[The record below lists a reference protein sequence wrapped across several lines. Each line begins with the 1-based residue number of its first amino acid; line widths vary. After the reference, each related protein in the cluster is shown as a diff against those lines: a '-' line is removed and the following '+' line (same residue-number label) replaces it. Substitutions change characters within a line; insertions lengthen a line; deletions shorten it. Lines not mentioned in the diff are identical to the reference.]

1 MRDGASPSDG
11 PRYFDPRVTPA
22 QFAPWP
28 QANSSYL
35 PPNSAAGNPPFN
47 YAPPGG
53 NIAPNANI
61 APIGAT
67 PGYVGPPAT
76 GTGPGVI
83 VQPNAVVLPD
93 GVAPGPV
100 GYQVFPGNEPVID
113 LEAVVT
119 EAQTGRLMFGVGV
132 NSNAGLIGN
141 IVLDEQNFDITKFPR
156 SWEDFR
162 NGTAWRGNGQRFRV
176 EAAPGTS
183 VSRYAISFQE
193 PYLLNRPVSFGLSGS
208 YYERFF
214 RDWHEERATGRISFG
229 YQFPYRPDLSVTTGL
244 RVEEV
249 TINDPTFPT
258 PPQLLEVLGS
268 NSVFGVKVG
277 LMHDTRDSPFLP
289 TEGFMQS
296 YEVEQVFGSFTYP
309 RFVAEA
315 SKYFT
320 ITQRADGSG
329 RHVLKVGGEF
339 GITAEDTPIYDMFFA
354 GGFNTLRGWKFRGAS
369 PRTFGVAVGGPLQL
383 LGTVEYMFPITADDM
398 LRGVAFTDFGTVEP
412 ELGFEGDNFRM
423 APGFGLRITVPAL
436 GPAPLAFDFAF
447 PILEAPGDENQVFA
461 FFVGINR

>member
-1 MRDGASPSDG
+1 
-11 PRYFDPRVTPA
+11 
-22 QFAPWP
+22 
-28 QANSSYL
+28 
-35 PPNSAAGNPPFN
+35 
-47 YAPPGG
+47 
-53 NIAPNANI
+53 
-61 APIGAT
+61 
-67 PGYVGPPAT
+67 
-76 GTGPGVI
+76 VI

-93 GVAPGPV
+93 GIGPDGV
-100 GYQVFPGNEPVID
+100 GYQVFPGNEPAID

-141 IVLDEQNFDITKFPR
+141 IVLDEQNFDITKFPT

-162 NGTAWRGNGQRFRV
+162 NGTAWRGAGQRFRV

-183 VSRYAISFQE
+183 VSRYAVTFQE
-193 PYLLNRPVSFGLSGS
+193 PYLFDRPVSFGISGS

-214 RDWHEERATGRISFG
+214 RDWHEERATGRLSFG
-229 YQFPYRPDLSVTTGL
+229 YQFPYRPDLSLTTGL

-249 TINDPTFPT
+249 TITDPAFPT
-258 PPQLLEVLGS
+258 PPDLLEVLGS

-289 TEGFMQS
+289 TEGFMRS
-296 YEVEQVFGSFTYP
+296 FEFEQVFGSFTYP
-309 RFVAEA
+309 RFIIEA
-315 SKYFT
+315 SQYFT
-320 ITQRADGSG
+320 ITQRPDGSG

-339 GITAEDTPIYDMFFA
+339 GITGEDTPIYDRFFA

-369 PRTFGVAVGGPLQL
+369 PRTFGVAVGGQLEL

-398 LRGVAFTDFGTVEP
+398 LRGVVFSDFGTVEREI
-412 ELGFEGDNFRM
+412 ELEGDNFRL